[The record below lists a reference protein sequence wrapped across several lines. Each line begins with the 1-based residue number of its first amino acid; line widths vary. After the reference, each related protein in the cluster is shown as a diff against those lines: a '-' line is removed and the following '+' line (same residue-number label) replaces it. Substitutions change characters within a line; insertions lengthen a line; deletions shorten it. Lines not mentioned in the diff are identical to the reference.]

1 MPLVTYADVQAARER
16 IAGRAYRTPVVRSR
30 NLSALLGVDL
40 YLKLEPMQ
48 KTGSFKVRGALNRVA
63 ALTAHE
69 KARGVITLSA
79 GNHAQALA
87 WAAAGAGVGCVVVM
101 PATAVRSKVEA
112 TRGYGGEVI
121 QTDGDLMATV
131 ETVRAERGLALVHPF
146 DDAAIIAGAGT
157 ATDEALDD
165 VPDADAVVAGVGGG
179 GLVSGA
185 AVVARARRPSARI
198 IGVEPEGAAAMRQS
212 LDAGR
217 PVTLAA
223 PPKTVADGL
232 AAPFAG
238 ALTFAHVRDLG
249 VEVHVV
255 PDAAIVDA
263 MWLLM
268 ERVKVVV
275 EPAAAAGLAALLAGH
290 GGPLPRGAKVVYLVS
305 GGNVDR
311 ERLRV
316 LG

>member
-1 MPLVTYADVQAARER
+1 MPLVTYADVCAARER
-16 IAGRAYRTPVVRSR
+16 IAGRAHRTPVIHSR
-30 NLSALLGVDL
+30 NLSTLLGVDL

-48 KTGSFKVRGALNRVA
+48 KTGSFKVRGAINRVKL
-63 ALTAHE
+63 LTDAE

-87 WAAAGAGVGCVVVM
+87 WAAAAVGVRCVVVM

-112 TRGYGGEVI
+112 TRAYGGEVI
-121 QTDGDLMATV
+121 QTAGDLMATV
-131 ETVRAERGLALVHPF
+131 EAVRADRGLALIHPF

-157 ATDEALDD
+157 ATDEALDE
-165 VPDADAVVAGVGGG
+165 VPDADAVVAGIGGG

-185 AVVARARRPSARI
+185 AVVVRARRPSARV

-212 LDAGR
+212 LDAGE
-217 PVTLAA
+217 PVKLAS
-223 PPKTVADGL
+223 PPKTIADGL

-268 ERVKVVV
+268 ERVKVLV
-275 EPAAAAGLAALLAGH
+275 EPAAAAGLAALLAGLAD
-290 GGPLPRGAKVVYLVS
+290 GLPRNAKVLYLVS

-311 ERLRV
+311 ERLRA
-316 LG
+316 LA

>member
-1 MPLVTYADVQAARER
+1 MPLVTHADVQAARER
-16 IAGRAYRTPVVRSR
+16 IAGRVYRTPVVRSR

-48 KTGSFKVRGALNRVA
+48 KTGSFKIRGALNRVA
-63 ALTAHE
+63 LLTDAE

-87 WAAAGAGVGCVVVM
+87 WAAASAGVGCVVVM
-101 PATAVRSKVEA
+101 PATAVRGKMEA
-112 TRGYGGEVI
+112 TRAYGGEVI
-121 QTDGDLMATV
+121 QTSADLMETV
-131 ETVRAERGLALVHPF
+131 EAVRAERGLTLVHPF

-157 ATDEALDD
+157 ATDEAFDD
-165 VPDADAVVAGVGGG
+165 VPGADAVVVGVGGG
-179 GLVSGA
+179 GLISGA
-185 AVVARARRPSARI
+185 AVVSRARRPSARI
-198 IGVEPEGAAAMRQS
+198 IGVEPEGASAMRQS

-217 PVTLAA
+217 PGRLAT
-223 PPKTVADGL
+223 PPPTVADGL

-255 PDAAIVDA
+255 PDKAIVDA

-268 ERVKVVV
+268 ERVKVVA
-275 EPAAAAGLAALLAGH
+275 EPAAAAGLAALLAGLPE
-290 GGPLPRGAKVVYLVS
+290 PLPRDAKVVYLVS

-311 ERLRV
+311 ERLQA